1 MNELEQIVE
10 IFETKYVDASALPD
24 GLVLLW
30 AKLAIAD
37 YEREVT
43 SLQFDSLN
51 GVFENSI
58 SIKTMDVIA
67 NIMKLYYLERE
78 FDRQNKKINIIGKDL
93 SLNDTSNAKKM
104 TLAELEY
111 YKSKVSLLLDQ
122 EKTPAYGGDFNG

>member
-10 IFETKYVDASALPD
+10 IFETKYVDASVLPD
-24 GLVLLW
+24 ELVRLW

-58 SIKTMDVIA
+58 SIRTMDVIA

-93 SLNDTSNAKKM
+93 SLNDTSNAKKL